1 MNFLD
6 SIIIY
11 LYLLAVLIVG
21 ISAGRGVKSLERFS
35 VAGRNYP
42 SFIVFATLSASFIG
56 GGFTM
61 GNAEKVFTVGIV
73 NIFALWGFS
82 LKELLVARYIAPRM
96 DRFSNAISV
105 GDIMQQ
111 AYGKI
116 GKVVAGV
123 FGMTLCAGILG
134 AQVGAMGYMFNV
146 FMGIDFFWGVI
157 IGFGIVISYSTVGGM
172 AAVVLTDV
180 MQFVVLGIG
189 IPATLAV
196 GVYALGGWDAVAA
209 AVPPDHF
216 RLLGDMSVPA
226 FISLFLTFLLGETL
240 VPPYVQR
247 LLIGRDTKS
256 VRRGTMWSGL
266 FSIPFFAVTGLI
278 GLVAYAYL
286 PSLDSNLALPYVIQ
300 QALPVGLKGLVVAA
314 VISVVMSSADSF
326 LNAAAVAFSHDVLAP
341 LRKNPLSARAQ
352 LWMVRAANA
361 LVGILAVIFAVAIE
375 SVLDILIYAYH
386 FWSPIILPPLA
397 AAHVRPEGRAVGIFR
412 GRAFGIP
419 GDLDME
425 NRVGDA
431 LRRGRPHCG
440 NYMQRGGFHRDVQTA
455 AARPLNKSPA
465 GRRFPASLSY

>member
-1 MNFLD
+1 LNVVD

-42 SFIVFATLSASFIG
+42 SLIVFATLSASFIG

-105 GDIMQQ
+105 GDIMYE
-111 AYGKI
+111 AYGKT

-146 FMGIDFFWGVI
+146 FMGVDFFWGVI

-172 AAVVLTDV
+172 AAVVLTDI
-180 MQFVVLGIG
+180 MQFAVLGVG
-189 IPATLAV
+189 IPMALAA
-196 GVYALGGWDAVAA
+196 GIYALGGWGALSA
-209 AVPPDHF
+209 AVPHDHF
-216 RLLGDMSVPA
+216 RLLGDLSVPA

-247 LLIGRDTKS
+247 LLIGRNTES
-256 VRRGTMWSGL
+256 VRKGTYWSGL
-266 FSIPFFAVTGLI
+266 FSIPFFAITGLI
-278 GLVAYAYL
+278 GLAAYAL
-286 PSLDSNLALPYVIQ
+286 KPSLDPNLALPYVIQ

-326 LNAAAVAFSHDVLAP
+326 LNSAAVAFSNDVLRP
-341 LRKNPLSARAQ
+341 LRKNPLSDRAQ
-352 LWMVRAANA
+352 LWMVRVANA
-361 LVGILAVIFAVAIE
+361 LVGILAVVFAVAIE

-386 FWSPIILPPLA
+386 FWSPIILPPLVAALFGLKAAPSVFFA
-397 AAHVRPEGRAVGIFR
+397 AALAGFLGTWIWKTGLGMPFGVDGLIVGIVCNAVVFTVILKLR
-412 GRAFGIP
+412 GRA
-419 GDLDME
+419 
-425 NRVGDA
+425 R
-431 LRRGRPHCG
+431 
-440 NYMQRGGFHRDVQTA
+440 
-455 AARPLNKSPA
+455 
-465 GRRFPASLSY
+465 